1 MVPQAPGCCL
11 VRGEPRLGAG
21 MGLSSQY
28 TLEGGRVGGQLAR
41 PGLWAQG
48 YFQGRGQAGRRV
60 PVGAA
65 GRTQTLPLPPP
76 QVPGLL

>member
-1 MVPQAPGCCL
+1 MLPGQGGAQAGC
-11 VRGEPRLGAG
+11 RD
-21 MGLSSQY
+21 GLSSQY